1 MKANRRGEPNNMLEK
16 EKQMLTVPQIAEY
29 MGVTKKT
36 VINWID
42 AGKLAA
48 FKLERTFRIKDED
61 FKAFMSEHMTN
72 E

>member
-1 MKANRRGEPNNMLEK
+1 MLEK

-42 AGKLAA
+42 SGKLAA
-48 FKLERTFRIKDED
+48 FKLERTFRIKEKD
-61 FKAFMSEHMTN
+61 FKSFMSEHMTN

>member
-1 MKANRRGEPNNMLEK
+1 MLEK

-36 VINWID
+36 VISWID
-42 AGKLAA
+42 SGKLTA
-48 FKLERTFRIKDED
+48 FKLERTFRIKEQD
-61 FKAFMSEHMTN
+61 FKAFMSQHMTS